1 MICKMP
7 MLNIGMMKIKLFNNY
22 ARLKGGNI
30 MTLKE
35 QRVKFVEEN
44 TCCDTVLN
52 VWHTDKCT
60 EIECR
65 VGGDLLVFRV
75 YGNEKEGFSY
85 TER

>member
-1 MICKMP
+1 MICEMP

-65 VGGDLLVFRV
+65 ADGDLIMFRV
-75 YGNEKEGFSY
+75 YGDKKVGFSY
-85 TER
+85 TSR

>member
-1 MICKMP
+1 MICEMP

-22 ARLKGGNI
+22 VRLKGGNI

-52 VWHTDKCT
+52 VWHSDKCT

-65 VGGDLLVFRV
+65 AGGDLLVFRV
-75 YGNEKEGFSY
+75 YDNEKEGFSY

>member
-22 ARLKGGNI
+22 TRLKGGNI

-65 VGGDLLVFRV
+65 AGGDLIMFRV
-75 YGNEKEGFSY
+75 YGDEKEGFSY
-85 TER
+85 TSR

>member
-65 VGGDLLVFRV
+65 TGGDLIMFRV
-75 YGNEKEGFSY
+75 YGDEKEGFSY
-85 TER
+85 TSR